1 MNDNSNNPPV
11 IQPEEE
17 EDGKT
22 IIMKFE
28 VIDEELHN
36 YKSHKSMRILQVIEN
51 FKNIHLLIDIFTD
64 NHNNLIIRVVLDG
77 YESVEFPLRQVT
89 AFSPNGTFY
98 ISLWVYKNGTG
109 KISLKP
115 TPLSKSKEYKRNF
128 KLTPNQY
135 SIIKFKVFASEG
147 FLQENKEKLQIFFT
161 DLLLFYAAVTSREVI
176 SPYPISSFSAIFAK
190 ITLLEINNGCLE
202 FVYQAIDKTAQY
214 LLSKKEDIIMLF
226 DSRIGDQYRQ
236 KRNLELLSQA
246 SLLADKLPDEA
257 KKEFYEEKFHPALN
271 NMIDSITENVT
282 LKISKE

>member
-1 MNDNSNNPPV
+1 MNNNSNNPPV

-36 YKSHKSMRILQVIEN
+36 YKSRKSMRIFQQVIEI

-98 ISLWVYKNGTG
+98 MSLWVYKNGTG
-109 KISLKP
+109 KISLEP

-135 SIIKFKVFASEG
+135 SIIKFKVFASEA

-161 DLLLFYAAVTSREVI
+161 DLFYHFYLDLHYKCKFMINYKPNNQKKVI
-176 SPYPISSFSAIFAK
+176 KNHHFSQ
-190 ITLLEINNGCLE
+190 
-202 FVYQAIDKTAQY
+202 V
-214 LLSKKEDIIMLF
+214 
-226 DSRIGDQYRQ
+226 
-236 KRNLELLSQA
+236 
-246 SLLADKLPDEA
+246 KLPI
-257 KKEFYEEKFHPALN
+257 
-271 NMIDSITENVT
+271 IDRFTR
-282 LKISKE
+282 